1 MLIDD
6 FMPQP
11 DFSEVHQVVIEARTE
26 AVYQALWTTDLGSSP
41 IIKGLLGLRS
51 LPQRLI
57 HPAGQK
63 SKARKIT
70 LDTIMANGFGLL
82 AEEAGRE
89 IVLGVAGPFW
99 RPTGNVL
106 PFAEENFRGPVPAGI
121 ARAVWNFAVQDA
133 GSGRTILVTETRIAC
148 GDRSR
153 RRRFGAYWLFV
164 RPFSGLIRRLMLNAV
179 KRACD
184 SSLTN

>member
-6 FMPQP
+6 LMPQP
-11 DFSEVHQVVIEARTE
+11 DFSEVHQVVIEARPE

-41 IIKGLLGLRS
+41 IIKSLLGLRS
-51 LPQRLI
+51 LPNRLL

-63 SKARKIT
+63 SKVRRIT
-70 LDTIMANGFGLL
+70 LATIMANGFGLL

-106 PFAEENFRGPVPAGI
+106 PFAEENFRGAVPAGL
-121 ARAVWNFAVQDA
+121 ARAVWSFSVEDA

-153 RRRFGAYWLFV
+153 RRKFGAYWLFV

-179 KRACD
+179 KRTCD
-184 SSLTN
+184 SSITN

>member
-11 DFSEVHQVVIEARTE
+11 DFSEVHQVEIGARPE
-26 AVYQALWTTDLGSSP
+26 AVYRALWTTDLGGSP

-57 HPAGQK
+57 HPDGPK
-63 SKARKIT
+63 SKVRKIT
-70 LDTIMANGFGLL
+70 LATIVANGFGVL
-82 AEEAGRE
+82 AEAPGRE

-106 PFAEENFRGPVPAGI
+106 PFNEENFRGDVPAGM

-133 GSGRTILVTETRIAC
+133 GSGRTVLVTETRIAC

-179 KRACD
+179 KRSCD
-184 SSLTN
+184 SSITN